1 MFEFLFNA
9 TQFADFLSTGFRLS
23 VPIAFA
29 ALGGVLCEKSG
40 VFNVALEGQ
49 LLFGAFAA
57 ALGSHFMGGAA
68 GGIMLA
74 LVVGA
79 LSGVLISVLGIT
91 MRVNQIVVG
100 IAIILL
106 SSGMTSFLSRVVFPQ
121 GSNSLTLDGFRPIP
135 IPYLSDIPILGRVL
149 FSHDLLAYSVVVV
162 AVVAHLVLKYT
173 SLGLAIRATGE
184 SPAAADSSGVPVFAI
199 RYGCVIVGSMLA
211 AVGGAYIV
219 LSQVFLF
226 SDNMTNGKGFIALAA
241 IVLGRWSPLAILLA
255 CILFGTFDGF
265 QLRLQALQPN
275 VPFQLFAALP
285 YVIAILALVGFIGE
299 IRAPAAVGRFYDRET
314 R

>member
-57 ALGSHFMGGAA
+57 AVGSHFMGGAA

-121 GSNSLTLDGFRPIP
+121 GSNSLTLDGFRPIL

-173 SLGLAIRATGE
+173 SLGLAIRRPGKVLRRPTHRACPCLRSATAASSSARCWPPSAVPISFFRRCSC
-184 SPAAADSSGVPVFAI
+184 SP
-199 RYGCVIVGSMLA
+199 
-211 AVGGAYIV
+211 
-219 LSQVFLF
+219 
-226 SDNMTNGKGFIALAA
+226 T
-241 IVLGRWSPLAILLA
+241 
-255 CILFGTFDGF
+255 T
-265 QLRLQALQPN
+265 
-275 VPFQLFAALP
+275 
-285 YVIAILALVGFIGE
+285 
-299 IRAPAAVGRFYDRET
+299 
-314 R
+314 